1 MRGEGVA
8 WGIRTGGM
16 HCDGIQLET
25 LLYTTLIPASFR
37 LLTPICQY
45 EIMKVTTYN
54 PAAMKHEVPNKGDSE
69 KEVEKDQGWRCKACE
84 PCGARAH
91 SQKLVATQ

>member
-1 MRGEGVA
+1 
-8 WGIRTGGM
+8 M
-16 HCDGIQLET
+16 HCDGIQLDT

-54 PAAMKHEVPNKGDSE
+54 PAAMKHEVPVIAEGRWKMT
-69 KEVEKDQGWRCKACE
+69 KEA
-84 PCGARAH
+84 
-91 SQKLVATQ
+91 